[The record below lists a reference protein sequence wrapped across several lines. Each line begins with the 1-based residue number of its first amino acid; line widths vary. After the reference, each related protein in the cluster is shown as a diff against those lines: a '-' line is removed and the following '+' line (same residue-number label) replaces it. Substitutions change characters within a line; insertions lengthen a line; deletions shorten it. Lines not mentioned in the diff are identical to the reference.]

1 MTTSYDYVPYGEF
14 FGYFHFPN
22 ASFSVAFFL
31 PVGNAA
37 VNVTQTSS
45 TNPIS
50 TGAAHSRYK
59 RTTVVFFRLSS
70 GDSYISAAS
79 WKLRVCCCRLSKNST
94 PVPRRTQKTGYFIE
108 PSNAAGRGQLN
119 LLRVHSCYSAEKKT
133 LPQTF
138 PPFYPVCPLAFN
150 HT

>member
-45 TNPIS
+45 TNPTS
-50 TGAAHSRYK
+50 TGAAHSEYK

-70 GDSYISAAS
+70 GDSYISVAS

-94 PVPRRTQKTGYFIE
+94 QEEHRKLVIL
-108 PSNAAGRGQLN
+108 LN
-119 LLRVHSCYSAEKKT
+119 HQMQQGEDS
-133 LPQTF
+133 
-138 PPFYPVCPLAFN
+138 
-150 HT
+150 